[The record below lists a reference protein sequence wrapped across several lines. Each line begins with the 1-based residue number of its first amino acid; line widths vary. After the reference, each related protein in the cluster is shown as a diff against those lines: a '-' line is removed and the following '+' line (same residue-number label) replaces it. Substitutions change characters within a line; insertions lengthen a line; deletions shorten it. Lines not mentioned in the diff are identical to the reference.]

1 MIDNE
6 KLNKTLNDIQVIILA
21 RTRKLMEASNVVDY
35 IKLQIGNVDEVYLK
49 HYIRCQLYYIET
61 LNELDN
67 DLVDEEKKCLD
78 TLCSEVTK

>member
-21 RTRKLMEASNVVDY
+21 RTRKLMEASNVVDD

-49 HYIRCQLYYIET
+49 NYIRCQLYYIET

-67 DLVDEEKKCLD
+67 DWVDEEKKHLD
-78 TLCSEVTK
+78 TLRSEVTK